1 LGAKAQGAPACR
13 GASGTSQGVS
23 GQLSYNFQRRENPSC
38 HTPLAAS
45 RARPPPQARPSPRPE
60 GGRRS
65 ARPTPARGVAASRV
79 KTKRTKLSFRRRRR
93 TWHRWPP
100 RRQRRNESKGA
111 RSQRAAPPQTA
122 FHAASASRSQGGRR
136 RVEPPPQGLV
146 ARSRLCQRR
155 PSVRRSAPSGLAA
168 THPAA
173 RRRRPSLRE
182 RRRRVDARRCR
193 SGLVVRR
200 AKLGVVIV

>member
-1 LGAKAQGAPACR
+1 MALVHPCRGQNCNGVSVGEGILGAKAQGAPACR

-79 KTKRTKLSFRRRRR
+79 NSGKKEDRIIIFFLQKVRGNGGLWQVSEAPKYFGGGPHSHPYHTLSISIYLSIYLSTEFAWQLRP
-93 TWHRWPP
+93 T
-100 RRQRRNESKGA
+100 G
-111 RSQRAAPPQTA
+111 
-122 FHAASASRSQGGRR
+122 ASRR
-136 RVEPPPQGLV
+136 
-146 ARSRLCQRR
+146 AHARR
-155 PSVRRSAPSGLAA
+155 PAA
-168 THPAA
+168 HQTK
-173 RRRRPSLRE
+173 
-182 RRRRVDARRCR
+182 
-193 SGLVVRR
+193 
-200 AKLGVVIV
+200 AK